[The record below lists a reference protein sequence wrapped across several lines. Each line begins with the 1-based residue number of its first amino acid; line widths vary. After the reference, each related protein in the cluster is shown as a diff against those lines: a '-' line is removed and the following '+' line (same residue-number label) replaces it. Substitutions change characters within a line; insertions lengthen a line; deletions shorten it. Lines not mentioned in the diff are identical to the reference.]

1 MEDFVSFDLI
11 EQEIEERIEEA
22 EIDMRVKTVINF
34 DHDTNLH
41 N

>member
-22 EIDMRVKTVINF
+22 EIDMRVKTVISF